1 MRMNVFDNTE
11 LINERNN
18 QLIILLA
25 DVLRIIINFTT
36 LTKRAAILALIDKEI
51 AKIIV
56 QPNQDEISADKIKL
70 LQYIREPL

>member
-51 AKIIV
+51 AKIIA
-56 QPNQDEISADKIKL
+56 QSNQDEISADKIKL